1 MNHFQSFD
9 KSDASSVGLTDK
21 SKPNNKS
28 KGRLRKVI
36 RSLHRDI
43 GYFCIGMTI
52 VFAVSGLAV
61 NHINDW
67 NPNYEV
73 SHQSKP
79 VNIDQIQK
87 ESEQLNSILLQ
98 QLALDTKI
106 RTEFWESENRLK
118 LFAAEETTIEI
129 DFKKQVAIIET
140 VRQRPFLSAFNRL
153 HLNEAN
159 KAWVIFSDLFAVL
172 LLFLAFSSFFMLKGK
187 NGVLSLKGLW
197 VVAGFL
203 VPTFFIFF

>member
-1 MNHFQSFD
+1 MSHFESI
-9 KSDASSVGLTDK
+9 KNAEASAAGF
-21 SKPNNKS
+21 PNKS
-28 KGRLRKVI
+28 NTRKQPKGKFRKVI

-61 NHINDW
+61 NHIDDW

-73 SHQSKP
+73 THQSKP
-79 VNIDQIQK
+79 INIDPVQK
-87 ESEQLNSILLQ
+87 ESEQLNSLILA
-98 QLALDTKI
+98 QLELDTKI

-118 LFAAEETTIEI
+118 LFAAEDTTIEV
-129 DFKKQVAIIET
+129 DFKKQVAVIET
-140 VRQRPFLSAFNRL
+140 VRQRPILSAFNRL

-187 NGVLSLKGLW
+187 NSVLSLKGLW

-203 VPTFFIFF
+203 VPMVFILI